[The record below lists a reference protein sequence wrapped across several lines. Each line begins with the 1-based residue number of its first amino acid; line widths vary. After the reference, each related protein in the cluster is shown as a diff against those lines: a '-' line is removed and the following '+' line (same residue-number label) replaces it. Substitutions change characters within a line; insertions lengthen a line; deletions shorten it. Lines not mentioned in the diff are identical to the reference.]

1 MNLKNFDS
9 AIKYF
14 NHCVKLKNDYSP
26 ALNNLGL
33 ALVSKGD
40 IEVGIKYFQKALNID
55 KNNQEAYLNLGNA
68 YFSLKKFEK
77 AQKTFNLLLKINLTV
92 VTLIIILEIFIKN

>member
-1 MNLKNFDS
+1 MEFIWLKEKNNFQAFNIIGSSFLNLKKFDS

-40 IEVGIKYFQKALNID
+40 IEVGIKYFQKL
-55 KNNQEAYLNLGNA
+55 
-68 YFSLKKFEK
+68 
-77 AQKTFNLLLKINLTV
+77 
-92 VTLIIILEIFIKN
+92 